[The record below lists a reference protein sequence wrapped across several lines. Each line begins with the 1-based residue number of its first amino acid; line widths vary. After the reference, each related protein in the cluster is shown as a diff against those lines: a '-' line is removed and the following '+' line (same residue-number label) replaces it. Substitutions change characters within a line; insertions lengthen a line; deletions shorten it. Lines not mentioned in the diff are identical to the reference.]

1 MVNQGR
7 VFMQHNLLI
16 LGGTSE
22 ASALAHLI
30 AKTDIKAIISYA
42 GRVQRIRP
50 QPIQKRIGGF
60 GGVEGLKAY
69 IEGEQITHVIDATHP
84 FAAQMSA
91 NAHIACAQS
100 GVQLA
105 ALTRPAWQ
113 PETGDKW
120 HQVADIRQAVEW
132 LETPARRVMLAI
144 GRLHLDAFTAQPHH
158 FYLLRLVDSPEI
170 APDFLNKKLLVSRG
184 PFTPEADLK
193 LLKEHQIDLVVSKN
207 AGGQGAYA
215 KILAARELGIDV
227 VMINRPVLPQRL
239 ELYHPE
245 AVLDWLN
252 QS

>member
-1 MVNQGR
+1 M
-7 VFMQHNLLI
+7 
-16 LGGTSE
+16 
-22 ASALAHLI
+22 
-30 AKTDIKAIISYA
+30 
-42 GRVQRIRP
+42 
-50 QPIQKRIGGF
+50 GF
-60 GGVEGLKAY
+60 GHCWPELEQGLHLLARLN
-69 IEGEQITHVIDATHP
+69 GSADSSLVL
-84 FAAQMSA
+84 AQ
-91 NAHIACAQS
+91 
-100 GVQLA
+100 
-105 ALTRPAWQ
+105 
-113 PETGDKW
+113 
-120 HQVADIRQAVEW
+120 
-132 LETPARRVMLAI
+132 AI